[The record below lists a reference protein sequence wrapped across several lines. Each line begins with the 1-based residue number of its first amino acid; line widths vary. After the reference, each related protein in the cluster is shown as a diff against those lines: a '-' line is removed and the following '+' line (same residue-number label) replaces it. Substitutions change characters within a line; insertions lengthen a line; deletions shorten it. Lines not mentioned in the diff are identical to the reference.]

1 MATDLILINK
11 FPFLNGNP
19 MLFLSFSQ
27 RVHYWDWEYKTAN
40 IVLFSIKHVAD
51 ILYVSRLIR

>member
-1 MATDLILINK
+1 MEIQCYFFHLVK
-11 FPFLNGNP
+11 
-19 MLFLSFSQ
+19 
-27 RVHYWDWEYKTAN
+27 VHYWDWEYKTAN